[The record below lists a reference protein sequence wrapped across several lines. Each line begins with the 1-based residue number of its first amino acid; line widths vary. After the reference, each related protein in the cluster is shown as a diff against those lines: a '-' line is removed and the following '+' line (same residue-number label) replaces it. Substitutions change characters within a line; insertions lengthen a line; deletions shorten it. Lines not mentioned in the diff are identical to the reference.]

1 MALDLTKGCAGGGI
15 DLGTEEKSRPLFSN
29 RRIDDQRESLP
40 SGAVHRATTLYSV
53 GPRAGPDHDA
63 VMRIGGEAPGRR
75 AHSRKR
81 YRHHG
86 LLRVTA
92 TSDRQRR
99 PTISCSSASACPC
112 LRLLTRLARRR
123 QLAPRHWSAFATAR

>member
-1 MALDLTKGCAGGGI
+1 
-15 DLGTEEKSRPLFSN
+15 
-29 RRIDDQRESLP
+29 
-40 SGAVHRATTLYSV
+40 
-53 GPRAGPDHDA
+53 
-63 VMRIGGEAPGRR
+63 MRIGGEAPGRR

-99 PTISCSSASACPC
+99 PTISCSSGSACPC
-112 LRLLTRLARRR
+112 LRRPLQVFAVLFLNIASIISILFSASTPWVVFWLAT
-123 QLAPRHWSAFATAR
+123 LVSAMVVFWTKEPGGS